1 MKSAVHL
8 KLLFCFA
15 FFFLFFFF
23 WGGGNFF
30 TECATFG
37 LKI

>member
-8 KLLFCFA
+8 KLPI
-15 FFFLFFFF
+15 FLCL
-23 WGGGNFF
+23 FF

-37 LKI
+37 LKIYVIYVS